1 MQTDSLPHH
10 RRCCILFPAASCL
23 ETLGTLWRAA
33 YKNETLVIFFWSNG
47 GEDRCT
53 VLRVRGGVCLGEGRQ
68 QGHQEGQLRC
78 DSVVLCIF
86 GLPCLAVLSWLRLHS
101 ASRGERFRGDGLLF
115 FSGVLS
121 PTVDYR
127 YIAPLLRSTHVV
139 GDKLL
144 GINMESVVQCGVLC
158 NFGRWMICAPTC
170 VMATALQHE
179 STGTRGT
186 EERSCL
192 VQA

>member
-1 MQTDSLPHH
+1 MAEKTGVPFYGSVEEYVSARGGNRAIKKVSCVAILWCCVSLACLALL
-10 RRCCILFPAASCL
+10 CCPGCGCIRLVVEKGLGVMDCYFSRVSCL
-23 ETLGTLWRAA
+23 
-33 YKNETLVIFFWSNG
+33 
-47 GEDRCT
+47 
-53 VLRVRGGVCLGEGRQ
+53 
-68 QGHQEGQLRC
+68 
-78 DSVVLCIF
+78 
-86 GLPCLAVLSWLRLHS
+86 LRLII
-101 ASRGERFRGDGLLF
+101 AIY
-115 FSGVLS
+115 V
-121 PTVDYR
+121 
-127 YIAPLLRSTHVV
+127 APLLRSTHVV

-192 VQA
+192 VEA